1 MKNNK
6 KLLLVLTIVSFI
18 LIFIY
23 NWFITSLL
31 DIFFG
36 YLLIISLGLIILFIL
51 LFSKVINELKKD
63 KCLINIISFIILILT
78 ILLVLFFPFREVKF
92 KLEFKLYDDK
102 REEVIRL
109 LQNNK
114 LYIDNDGNCILP
126 NKLDMVSED
135 GKIMVYKNDDNGLL
149 IGFWIFRG
157 IGTSSELLVDSS
169 LDKEFIKDNLG
180 SDILSVK
187 DLNDKWYYVVIE

>member
-1 MKNNK
+1 MINNK
-6 KLLLVLTIVSFI
+6 KLLLVLTIVSFV

-36 YLLIISLGLIILFIL
+36 YLLIISLCLIILFIL

-92 KLEFKLYDDK
+92 KLEFKLFEDK

-109 LQNNK
+109 LQNNR
-114 LYIDNDGNCILP
+114 LDIDNDGNCILP

-135 GKIMVYKNDDNGLL
+135 GKIMVYKNYDTGLL
-149 IGFWIFRG
+149 VGFWIFRG
-157 IGTSSELLVDSS
+157 IGTSSELLIYSS